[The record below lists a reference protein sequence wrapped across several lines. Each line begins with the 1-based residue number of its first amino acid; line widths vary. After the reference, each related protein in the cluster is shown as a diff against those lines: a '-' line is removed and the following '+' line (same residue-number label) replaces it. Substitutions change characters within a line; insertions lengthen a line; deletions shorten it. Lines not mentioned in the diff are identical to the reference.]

1 MKTDENISNNI
12 YAQIEMNNIK
22 NPSNKSFIPLINT
35 LKFQKDKEEN
45 ATPSYLLALGMNSN
59 NNKNDYIQTGNII
72 EEEKSEI
79 LISESNLSN
88 KKIITK
94 KNNFLTIK
102 EQLNLN
108 YKKELN
114 SRFNEEKKFNEENKK
129 KIFITVNKIKQKKNE
144 KELKKREI
152 ISNNKKN
159 LLSIFFTLTKN
170 KKENYKKIEK
180 KNISIEKPKNRR
192 TYSQGSSYVNSLK
205 PKSRRKINSERIK
218 YENKKLKCRT
228 NNNSN
233 SNISTTRKTNPISFV
248 NKVYG
253 NNSFRLIPFSKKN
266 LSFKVNNK
274 KKKINEN

>member
-1 MKTDENISNNI
+1 
-12 YAQIEMNNIK
+12 MNNMK
-22 NPSNKSFIPLINT
+22 NSSNKSFIPLINT
-35 LKFQKDKEEN
+35 LKFKKDKEEN
-45 ATPSYLLALGMNSN
+45 ATPSYLLALGDNNN

-72 EEEKSEI
+72 EEEKSEM
-79 LISESNLSN
+79 LISESDFSN
-88 KKIITK
+88 KKNNGK
-94 KNNFLTIK
+94 KTNFLTIK
-102 EQLNLN
+102 EQLNYLN
-108 YKKELN
+108 YEKSKNLNDKKLCD
-114 SRFNEEKKFNEENKK
+114 ENKQ
-129 KIFITVNKIKQKKNE
+129 KIFITVNKLKKKNNE

-152 ISNNKKN
+152 MSNNKKN
-159 LLSIFFTLTKN
+159 LLSIFFTLSKN
-170 KKENYKKIEK
+170 KNEEKEKKDKLEK

-233 SNISTTRKTNPISFV
+233 SNISITRKTNPISFV

>member
-1 MKTDENISNNI
+1 
-12 YAQIEMNNIK
+12 MNNVK
-22 NPSNKSFIPLINT
+22 NSSNKSFIPLINT
-35 LKFQKDKEEN
+35 LKFKKDKEEN
-45 ATPSYLLALGMNSN
+45 ATPSYLLALGDNNN

-72 EEEKSEI
+72 EEEKSEM
-79 LISESNLSN
+79 LISESDFSN
-88 KKIITK
+88 KKNNGK
-94 KNNFLTIK
+94 KTNFLTIK
-102 EQLNLN
+102 EQLNYLN
-108 YKKELN
+108 YEKSKNLNDKKLCD
-114 SRFNEEKKFNEENKK
+114 ENKQ
-129 KIFITVNKIKQKKNE
+129 KIFITVNKLKKKNNE
-144 KELKKREI
+144 KGLKKREI
-152 ISNNKKN
+152 MSNNKKN
-159 LLSIFFTLTKN
+159 LLSIFFTLSKN
-170 KKENYKKIEK
+170 KNEEKEKKDKLEK

-233 SNISTTRKTNPISFV
+233 SNISITRKTNPISFV

>member
-102 EQLNLN
+102 KKLNLN

-114 SRFNEEKKFNEENKK
+114 SRFNEEKKFNDENKK
-129 KIFITVNKIKQKKNE
+129 K
-144 KELKKREI
+144 
-152 ISNNKKN
+152 
-159 LLSIFFTLTKN
+159 
-170 KKENYKKIEK
+170 
-180 KNISIEKPKNRR
+180 NI
-192 TYSQGSSYVNSLK
+192 YY
-205 PKSRRKINSERIK
+205 
-218 YENKKLKCRT
+218 C
-228 NNNSN
+228 
-233 SNISTTRKTNPISFV
+233 
-248 NKVYG
+248 
-253 NNSFRLIPFSKKN
+253 
-266 LSFKVNNK
+266 
-274 KKKINEN
+274 

>member
-45 ATPSYLLALGMNSN
+45 ATPSYLLALGMNRN

-102 EQLNLN
+102 EQLILDLMKRKNLMR
-108 YKKELN
+108 KI
-114 SRFNEEKKFNEENKK
+114 KK
-129 KIFITVNKIKQKKNE
+129 KYLLLLIK
-144 KELKKREI
+144 
-152 ISNNKKN
+152 
-159 LLSIFFTLTKN
+159 
-170 KKENYKKIEK
+170 
-180 KNISIEKPKNRR
+180 
-192 TYSQGSSYVNSLK
+192 
-205 PKSRRKINSERIK
+205 
-218 YENKKLKCRT
+218 
-228 NNNSN
+228 
-233 SNISTTRKTNPISFV
+233 
-248 NKVYG
+248 
-253 NNSFRLIPFSKKN
+253 
-266 LSFKVNNK
+266 
-274 KKKINEN
+274 